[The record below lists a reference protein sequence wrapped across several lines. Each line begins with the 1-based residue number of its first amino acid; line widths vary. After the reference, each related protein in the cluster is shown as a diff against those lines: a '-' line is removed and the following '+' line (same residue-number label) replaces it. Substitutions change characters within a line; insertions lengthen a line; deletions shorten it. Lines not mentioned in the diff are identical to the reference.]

1 MKHCDLKLLILLGI
15 VLLLPIHS
23 YSCGCELEAPFLKVA
38 PATELVAVI
47 KVKDYN
53 TFEYLQDEEVP
64 VSMTVEIL
72 QVLKGIESRQ
82 EITVWG
88 NNGLMCRPYLSI
100 FEPGSTWVMAFGE
113 DPTDGHDGALATD
126 YALSQCGEYFLE
138 VQMGIASGFID
149 RLQHQQ
155 ITIGNLAYHLNLI
168 HKEEGKIDDLKC
180 QFINELHFS
189 KIDTIAVFETY
200 HYNAQPHQFD
210 MTADALMVA
219 DELYPSFYN
228 FMKAAKV
235 YRQAFIYWQSNGAVF
250 VKQIDNYMD
259 HAVQRVEVSDFFE
272 IYLSYKADIKSEKL
286 KLPKVGQSHKKSKRS
301 KKKRLNIQA
310 QKIHAHLI
318 NGNEK
323 GGSFYSQPSYTK
335 HSIQFFMNDHVFLR
349 EYDMRLFERF
359 YNRKYYKKNKRTLA
373 YVFLEIMKEET
384 AEIAQRNEKS
394 RNIFK
399 QYKKL
404 FANVKAMP

>member
-1 MKHCDLKLLILLGI
+1 MKHYYLKLLLSLGV
-15 VLLLPIHS
+15 VLSFSTDI

-38 PATELVAVI
+38 PATPLIAVVQ
-47 KVKDYN
+47 VKDYV

-64 VSMTVEIL
+64 MSMTVEIK
-72 QVLKGIESRQ
+72 QVLKGMESRR

-138 VQMGIASGFID
+138 VQNGIASGFVD
-149 RLQHQQ
+149 QLQHQQ
-155 ITIGNLAYHLNLI
+155 ITIGNLAYHINLI

-180 QFINELHFS
+180 QFISELHFS

-200 HYNAQPHQFD
+200 RINDRPHQFD
-210 MTADALMVA
+210 MTVDGLMVS
-219 DELYPSFYN
+219 DDLYPSFYK
-228 FMKAAKV
+228 FMKAARV

-259 HAVQRVEVSDFFE
+259 HAVQRVEVSDFFD
-272 IYLSYKADIKSEKL
+272 IYLSYKEDIKSEKL
-286 KLPKVGQSHKKSKRS
+286 KLPKPIASSRKLKRRKKQYAKV
-301 KKKRLNIQA
+301 QA
-310 QKIHAHLI
+310 KKIHAHLI
-318 NGNEK
+318 DGNVK
-323 GGSFYSQPSYTK
+323 GGSYYPQPSYTK
-335 HSIQFFMNDHVFLR
+335 HSIQFFMGDHVFLR
-349 EYDMRLFERF
+349 EYDMRLFQKY

-384 AEIAQRNEKS
+384 DEIAQRNEKS
-394 RNIFK
+394 RAIFK
-399 QYKKL
+399 QYKKQ
-404 FANVKAMP
+404 FANLRISP